1 MRLPLPS
8 KLLLSDIEIIKKQ
21 IFYSCP
27 FELPAKQHRPVSP
40 SWPNGR
46 CCLAGNSKGHRR
58 ISKIFLSLFLYTWV
72 DQNIFFPEIYN
83 APIISELG
91 FTVWYKAYLEWS
103 KTLKVVFAAIS
114 GVECG
119 NELDFFSEG
128 DGLRLVSQVN
138 GRQFFLRLSKL
149 PKVMATDCDSIQ
161 NNSWE

>member
-21 IFYSCP
+21 IFYPCP
-27 FELPAKQHRPVSP
+27 FELPAKQHRPFGQDGLT
-40 SWPNGR
+40 GR

-91 FTVWYKAYLEWS
+91 FTVWACLRKSFLDESKRWRWRWQLFRLTSLFMVWFPKKFGYSTFHSLLVKLFAEISKMALFLTYLLRE
-103 KTLKVVFAAIS
+103 IS
-114 GVECG
+114 
-119 NELDFFSEG
+119 
-128 DGLRLVSQVN
+128 
-138 GRQFFLRLSKL
+138 
-149 PKVMATDCDSIQ
+149 
-161 NNSWE
+161 

>member
-21 IFYSCP
+21 IFYPCP

-83 APIISELG
+83 APIISELR
-91 FTVWYKAYLEWS
+91 FTVCIPSVALLEGAL
-103 KTLKVVFAAIS
+103 LKGALLRRALLRGVCTAQGSIVQKKIAQKKFA
-114 GVECG
+114 
-119 NELDFFSEG
+119 
-128 DGLRLVSQVN
+128 
-138 GRQFFLRLSKL
+138 
-149 PKVMATDCDSIQ
+149 Q
-161 NNSWE
+161 NSDVWKNL

>member
-21 IFYSCP
+21 IFYPCP

-91 FTVWYKAYLEWS
+91 FTVCYEGHLLVQSYWQRQKWRTSLNGDSHRES
-103 KTLKVVFAAIS
+103 
-114 GVECG
+114 
-119 NELDFFSEG
+119 ELRNDRGIIYFWKKYILVYSCIQKQG
-128 DGLRLVSQVN
+128 KKKNDCQDGLAGSV
-138 GRQFFLRLSKL
+138 
-149 PKVMATDCDSIQ
+149 
-161 NNSWE
+161 

>member
-1 MRLPLPS
+1 MNYARYMDGSLV
-8 KLLLSDIEIIKKQ
+8 KTTQKYTRNRWKKM
-21 IFYSCP
+21 FSLCP

-91 FTVWYKAYLEWS
+91 FTVCLLGLVACKIVEKGSCCEKARI
-103 KTLKVVFAAIS
+103 TLHCGTNFLFKLLQRIFYHFFA
-114 GVECG
+114 E
-119 NELDFFSEG
+119 
-128 DGLRLVSQVN
+128 
-138 GRQFFLRLSKL
+138 
-149 PKVMATDCDSIQ
+149 
-161 NNSWE
+161 